1 MFTKDKQKND
11 KLLQLRKRAAP
22 RQPAKSPTFQSVD
35 Q

>member
-11 KLLQLRKRAAP
+11 KLLQLRKRGDP
-22 RQPAKSPTFQSVD
+22 RQPAKSSTFQSVH